1 VDLAFLISS
10 AAKVL
15 IVLGFVLLGV
25 PLIVWMERKVI
36 GHMQDRIGPQR
47 VGPFGLLQTIADGIK
62 LFMKEDLVPA
72 GADKVVFII
81 APALPVIT
89 AFLALSV
96 IPFGDTVTVL
106 GHTIPLQITDVNI
119 AVLWILGTTSMGV
132 YGIVLGGWASNSK
145 YPLLGGLRS
154 SAQMIS
160 YELAQGISLVSVIL
174 MTGTLSLASIVK
186 QQEHGWFIL
195 PQFFGFVIYMI
206 CGVAETNRAPF
217 DLAEAETE
225 LVAGFHTEFSSMKFA
240 LYFLAEY
247 ANMMVVSAIAI
258 TCLLYVIISRTKFGK
273 ALRAVSQNRE
283 LARVTYLLAVR
294 LEGFEQR
301 GRETA
306 RRAEPRTS
314 RNVGHTGHL
323 ECPAIDSEQAQCLAE
338 NGMLELVC

>member
-1 VDLAFLISS
+1 VDIAFLIES
-10 AAKVL
+10 AVKVL
-15 IVLGFVLLGV
+15 IVFGFVLIGV

-62 LFMKEDLVPA
+62 LFFKEDLIPA
-72 GADKVVFII
+72 QADRAVFIL

-96 IPFGDTVTVL
+96 IPFGDTVEVF
-106 GHTIPLQITDVNI
+106 GRQVPLQVTDVNI
-119 AVLWILGTTSMGV
+119 AVLWILATTSMGV

-186 QQEHGWFIL
+186 QQQTLWFIV
-195 PQFFGFVIYMI
+195 PQFFAFVIYI
-206 CGVAETNRAPF
+206 LCGIAETNRAPF

-247 ANMMVVSAIAI
+247 ANMMVVSGIAI
-258 TCLLYVIISRTKFGK
+258 SVFFGGWQGPFLPPVVWFLIKLSLFLFFYVW
-273 ALRAVSQNRE
+273 LRATFPRLRYDQLMAFGWKVLLPASLLN
-283 LARVTYLLAVR
+283 LTVTAVVVALSGAR
-294 LEGFEQR
+294 
-301 GRETA
+301 
-306 RRAEPRTS
+306 
-314 RNVGHTGHL
+314 
-323 ECPAIDSEQAQCLAE
+323 
-338 NGMLELVC
+338 

>member
-1 VDLAFLISS
+1 VDIAFLIES
-10 AAKVL
+10 AVKVL
-15 IVLGFVLLGV
+15 IVFGFVLAGV
-25 PLIVWMERKVI
+25 PLVVWMERKVI

-62 LFMKEDLVPA
+62 LFFKEDLVPA

-89 AFLALSV
+89 AFLALCV
-96 IPFGDTVTVL
+96 IPFGDTVHVL
-106 GHTIPLQITDVNI
+106 GRDVPLQVTDVNI

-174 MTGTLSLASIVK
+174 MTGTLSLASIVR
-186 QQEHGWFIL
+186 QQEHLWFIV
-195 PQFFGFVIYMI
+195 PQFFAFVIYI
-206 CGVAETNRAPF
+206 LCGIAETNRAPF

-247 ANMMVVSAIAI
+247 ANMMVVSGIAI
-258 TCLLYVIISRTKFGK
+258 SVWFGGWHGPFLPPVVWFLIKLSLFLFFYVW
-273 ALRAVSQNRE
+273 LRATFPRLRYDQLMAFGWKVLLPASLLN
-283 LARVTYLLAVR
+283 LTITAVWLTAWGAR
-294 LEGFEQR
+294 
-301 GRETA
+301 
-306 RRAEPRTS
+306 
-314 RNVGHTGHL
+314 
-323 ECPAIDSEQAQCLAE
+323 
-338 NGMLELVC
+338 

>member
-1 VDLAFLISS
+1 VDATFLIAS
-10 AAKVL
+10 AVKVL
-15 IVLGFVLLGV
+15 VVLGFVLLGV

-62 LFMKEDLVPA
+62 LFFKEDIVPD
-72 GADKVVFII
+72 GADRVVFII

-89 AFLALSV
+89 AFLALAV
-96 IPFGDTVTVL
+96 IPFGDTVRVA
-106 GHTIPLQITDVNI
+106 GHDIPLQITDVNI

-160 YELAQGISLVSVIL
+160 YELAQGISLVSVIV
-174 MTGTLSLASIVK
+174 MTGTLSLASIVR
-186 QQEHGWFIL
+186 QQEHLWFIV
-195 PQFFGFVIYMI
+195 PQFFAFVIYI
-206 CGVAETNRAPF
+206 LCGIAETNRAPF

-247 ANMMVVSAIAI
+247 ANMMVVSGIAI
-258 TCLLYVIISRTKFGK
+258 SVFFGGWHGPFLPPVVWFLIKLSLFLFFYVW
-273 ALRAVSQNRE
+273 LRATFPRLRYDQLMAFGWKVLLPASLLN
-283 LARVTYLLAVR
+283 LTVTALVVGL
-294 LEGFEQR
+294 
-301 GRETA
+301 TA
-306 RRAEPRTS
+306 
-314 RNVGHTGHL
+314 
-323 ECPAIDSEQAQCLAE
+323 
-338 NGMLELVC
+338 

>member
-1 VDLAFLISS
+1 MDIAFLIES
-10 AAKVL
+10 AVKVL
-15 IVLGFVLLGV
+15 IVFGFVLAGV

-62 LFMKEDLVPA
+62 LFFKEDLVPA

-89 AFLALSV
+89 AFLALCV
-96 IPFGDTVTVL
+96 IPFGDTVTVF
-106 GHTIPLQITDVNI
+106 GRQVPLQVTDVNI

-174 MTGTLSLASIVK
+174 MTGTLSLASIVR
-186 QQEHGWFIL
+186 QQEHLWFIV
-195 PQFFGFVIYMI
+195 PQFFAFVIYI
-206 CGVAETNRAPF
+206 LCGIAETNRAPF

-247 ANMMVVSAIAI
+247 ANMMVVSGIAI
-258 TCLLYVIISRTKFGK
+258 SVFFGGWHGPFLPPVVWFLIKLSLFLFFYVW
-273 ALRAVSQNRE
+273 LRATFPRLRYDQLMAFGWKVLLPASLLN
-283 LARVTYLLAVR
+283 LAV
-294 LEGFEQR
+294 
-301 GRETA
+301 TA
-306 RRAEPRTS
+306 S
-314 RNVGHTGHL
+314 V
-323 ECPAIDSEQAQCLAE
+323 LALA
-338 NGMLELVC
+338 GAR

>member
-1 VDLAFLISS
+1 VDAAFLIES
-10 AAKVL
+10 AVKVL

-62 LFMKEDLVPA
+62 LFFKEDIIPA
-72 GADKVVFII
+72 QADRVVFIL
-81 APALPVIT
+81 APALSVIT
-89 AFLALSV
+89 AFVALTV
-96 IPFGDTVTVL
+96 VPFGDTVTVA
-106 GHTIPLQITDVNI
+106 GRTIALHITDVNI
-119 AVLWILGTTSMGV
+119 AILWVLGTTSMGV

-174 MTGTLSLASIVK
+174 MTGTLSLASIVR
-186 QQEHGWFIL
+186 QQEHIWFIV
-195 PQFFGFVIYMI
+195 PQFFAFVIYI
-206 CGVAETNRAPF
+206 LCGIAETNRAPF
-217 DLAEAETE
+217 DLPEAETE

-258 TCLLYVIISRTKFGK
+258 SVFFGGWRGPFLPPVVWFLIKLSLFLFFYVW
-273 ALRAVSQNRE
+273 LRATFPRLRYDQLMAFGWKVLLPASLLN
-283 LARVTYLLAVR
+283 LTVT
-294 LEGFEQR
+294 
-301 GRETA
+301 
-306 RRAEPRTS
+306 
-314 RNVGHTGHL
+314 
-323 ECPAIDSEQAQCLAE
+323 AIVVALQ
-338 NGMLELVC
+338 GTP

>member
-1 VDLAFLISS
+1 VDAAFLIAS
-10 AAKVL
+10 AVKVL
-15 IVLGFVLLGV
+15 IVFGFVLVGV

-62 LFMKEDLVPA
+62 LFFKEDLIPA
-72 GADKVVFII
+72 QADRAVFIL

-96 IPFGDTVTVL
+96 IPFGDTVEVF
-106 GHTIPLQITDVNI
+106 GRQVRLQVTDVNV
-119 AVLWILGTTSMGV
+119 AVLWILATTSMGV

-186 QQEHGWFIL
+186 QQQTMWFIV
-195 PQFFGFVIYMI
+195 PQFFAFVIYI
-206 CGVAETNRAPF
+206 LCGIAETNRAPF

-247 ANMMVVSAIAI
+247 ANMMVVSGIAI
-258 TCLLYVIISRTKFGK
+258 SVFFGGWQGPFLPPVVWFLIKLSLFLFFYVW
-273 ALRAVSQNRE
+273 LRATFPRLRYDQLMAFGWKVLLPASLLN
-283 LARVTYLLAVR
+283 LTVTAVVVALSGAR
-294 LEGFEQR
+294 
-301 GRETA
+301 
-306 RRAEPRTS
+306 
-314 RNVGHTGHL
+314 
-323 ECPAIDSEQAQCLAE
+323 
-338 NGMLELVC
+338 

>member
-1 VDLAFLISS
+1 MDIAFLIES
-10 AAKVL
+10 AVKVL
-15 IVLGFVLLGV
+15 IVFGFVLAGV

-47 VGPFGLLQTIADGIK
+47 VGPFGLLQTVADGIK
-62 LFMKEDLVPA
+62 LFFKEDLVPA

-89 AFLALSV
+89 AFLALCV
-96 IPFGDTVTVL
+96 IPFGDTVTVF
-106 GHTIPLQITDVNI
+106 GRQVPLQVTDVNI

-132 YGIVLGGWASNSK
+132 YGLVLGGWASNSK

-174 MTGTLSLASIVK
+174 MTGTLSLASIVR
-186 QQEHGWFIL
+186 QQEHLWFIV
-195 PQFFGFVIYMI
+195 PQFFAFVIYI
-206 CGVAETNRAPF
+206 LCGIAETNRAPF

-247 ANMMVVSAIAI
+247 ANMMVVSGIAI
-258 TCLLYVIISRTKFGK
+258 SVFFGGWHGPFLPPVVWFLIKLSLFLFFYVW
-273 ALRAVSQNRE
+273 LRATFPRLRYDQLMAFGWKVLLPASLLN
-283 LARVTYLLAVR
+283 LAV
-294 LEGFEQR
+294 
-301 GRETA
+301 TA
-306 RRAEPRTS
+306 S
-314 RNVGHTGHL
+314 V
-323 ECPAIDSEQAQCLAE
+323 LALA
-338 NGMLELVC
+338 GAR

>member
-1 VDLAFLISS
+1 VDLTFLIAS
-10 AAKVL
+10 AVKVL

-62 LFMKEDLVPA
+62 LFFKEDIIPS
-72 GADKVVFII
+72 GADRVVFII

-89 AFLALSV
+89 AFLALAV
-96 IPFGDTVTVL
+96 VPFGDTVHIA
-106 GHTIPLQITDVNI
+106 GHAIPLQVTDVNI
-119 AVLWILGTTSMGV
+119 ALLWILGTTSMGV

-160 YELAQGISLVSVIL
+160 YELAQGISLVSVIVF
-174 MTGTLSLASIVK
+174 TGTLSLASIVQ
-186 QQEHGWFIL
+186 QQEHLWFIL
-195 PQFFGFVIYMI
+195 YPTLFLSFVIYLL
-206 CGVAETNRAPF
+206 CGIAETNRAPF

-247 ANMMVVSAIAI
+247 ANMMVVSGIAI
-258 TCLLYVIISRTKFGK
+258 SVFFGGWRGPFLPPVVWFLIKLSLFLFFYVW
-273 ALRAVSQNRE
+273 LRATFPRLRYDQLMAFGWKV
-283 LARVTYLLAVR
+283 LLPASLLNLVI
-294 LEGFEQR
+294 
-301 GRETA
+301 TA
-306 RRAEPRTS
+306 LW
-314 RNVGHTGHL
+314 VGLTG
-323 ECPAIDSEQAQCLAE
+323 
-338 NGMLELVC
+338 